1 MCDRVCIFSGRLSS
15 ALSSV
20 ISSGSQ
26 DSALAKFRFSGSFPQ
41 PGTAVNRNRRPLT
54 GARSRRVNDNV
65 HPKADL

>member
-41 PGTAVNRNRRPLT
+41 PGTAVNRKMGGIEDR
-54 GARSRRVNDNV
+54 
-65 HPKADL
+65 